1 MDILGQIERYGVI
14 SAIITVVWMFL
25 RFLQPFAAKLTASL
39 DRVNDTL
46 TEVRDLIRDQRK
58 GG

>member
-1 MDILGQIERYGVI
+1 MDIPAQIERYGSI
-14 SAIITVVWMFL
+14 SAIITVVYLFL
-25 RFLQPFAAKLTASL
+25 KFMQPFAAKLTDAL

-58 GG
+58 G